1 MLFRVLLAVPQTA
14 LSGSIQEYLALPDVM
29 VQPVNLR
36 NGAWK
41 RLSTM
46 NGDCVIIDR
55 ASVPDPIDQ
64 SVARLRRLPEAPAV
78 VVLSERENAEE
89 RARFLAAGC
98 EAVLNSTLPADTL
111 RETLLAI
118 LQRIRLRATDSLAQ
132 RRLTARPRLT
142 DFVSRSPAMQAFMR
156 VVQRVVHTDASLL
169 IQGQTGVGKER
180 LARAIHAE
188 GSRAAGPFIAVNCGA
203 LPEALL
209 ESELFGHEQGAFTGA
224 THARRGCFELA
235 HRGTLFLDEIAEMPF
250 HLQVKLLRVL
260 QEYEIQ
266 PVGAEKPVK
275 VDVRVMA
282 ATNRDIEEEVSLGRF
297 RQDLY
302 YRLNVVSLTIP
313 ALRERREDIP
323 ALVQQYIDFL
333 RPRIG
338 SGTYTISPAAVAS
351 LCRYSWPGNVRE
363 LINVIERA
371 MLLCSRGEITTND
384 LPESVCG
391 RPVGGNGQGPSGS
404 VAVPGVGS
412 IDALCDKPWHDV
424 REIVLNLVER
434 EYLTKLLAST
444 RGCIGETARLAGIQP
459 RSLFDKM
466 KKHGLHK
473 EDYRRLS
480 QDGIR
485 AGCCERSEAVS
496 HSGD

>member
-14 LSGSIQEYLALPDVM
+14 LSGSIQKWLALPDVM

-41 RLSTM
+41 RLNAM
-46 NGDCVIIDR
+46 NGDCIIVDR
-55 ASVPDPIDQ
+55 VSVPDPIDQ
-64 SVARLRRLPEAPAV
+64 SIARLRQLPDAPAV
-78 VVLSERENAEE
+78 VVLSERENAQE

-98 EAVLNSTLPADTL
+98 DAVLNSTLPADTL
-111 RETLLAI
+111 HETLRAVLH
-118 LQRIRLRATDSLAQ
+118 RIRLRAADSLAQ
-132 RRLTARPRLT
+132 RRLTARPRLA
-142 DFVSRSPAMQAFMR
+142 DFVSQSPAMQAFLR
-156 VVQRVVHTDASLL
+156 VVARVVHTDAALL
-169 IQGQTGVGKER
+169 IEGPTGVGKER

-188 GSRAAGPFIAVNCGA
+188 GSRSAGPFIAVNCGA
-203 LPEALL
+203 LPESLL

-260 QEYEIQ
+260 QDYEIQ

-282 ATNRDIEEEVSLGRF
+282 ATNRDIEEEVTLGRF

-302 YRLNVVSLTIP
+302 YRLNVVTLTIP

-323 ALVQQYIDFL
+323 ALVQQYVDFL

-338 SGTYTISPAAVAS
+338 NGSYTVSPGALEA

-371 MLLCSRGEITTND
+371 MLLCSRGQITTDD

-391 RPVGGNGQGPSGS
+391 RATVGNGTERAGS

-412 IDALCDKPWHDV
+412 IDGLCDKRWHEV
-424 REIVLNLVER
+424 REIVLNLAER
-434 EYLTKLLAST
+434 EYLAKLLAST
-444 RGCIGETARLAGIQP
+444 RGCIGETARRAGLQP

-473 EDYRRLS
+473 EDYKTGPTHARGAPIR
-480 QDGIR
+480 GI
-485 AGCCERSEAVS
+485 
-496 HSGD
+496 